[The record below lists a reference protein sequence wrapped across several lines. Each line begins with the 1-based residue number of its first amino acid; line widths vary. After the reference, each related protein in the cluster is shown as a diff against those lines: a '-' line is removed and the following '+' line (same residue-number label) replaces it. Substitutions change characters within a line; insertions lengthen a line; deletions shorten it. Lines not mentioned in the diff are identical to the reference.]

1 MGCCPNLASI
11 FSCRCPCVPWFEPT
25 KSRAPVVN
33 TGHSQGE
40 KGHDDFLTFL
50 SEDIWRNDFWHGSC
64 EAPVMN
70 CQDSM
75 DEVCHVLA
83 VLGQDQVG
91 YGQGL
96 QSTECGNGRSK
107 TLLPFVSLVFSTIDC
122 VIRAALKLTKA
133 PLLSFGWL
141 GTGSRV
147 ASGED
152 GWETVLGSI
161 VLGQGISGGR
171 QRWLLEILSL
181 DGLLCI
187 GLADERLQSNALL
200 GTRSNGRWHA
210 WGWELGPRGS
220 VEAVSS
226 SAAPETGRPAAC
238 HLVPQGQRVILVLH
252 LLRMGSRM
260 RLELAAM
267 ILSSSWHWH
276 FLGAHS
282 FMTPTHYQDAVNDG
296 VNFRPAVSTD
306 IGATVRVLASDAF
319 SSTAWITSCSLR
331 DAD

>member
-1 MGCCPNLASI
+1 M
-11 FSCRCPCVPWFEPT
+11 RCGVSLC
-25 KSRAPVVN
+25 
-33 TGHSQGE
+33 
-40 KGHDDFLTFL
+40 LL
-50 SEDIWRNDFWHGSC
+50 
-64 EAPVMN
+64 
-70 CQDSM
+70 
-75 DEVCHVLA
+75 CHVLA
-83 VLGQDQVG
+83 
-91 YGQGL
+91 
-96 QSTECGNGRSK
+96 
-107 TLLPFVSLVFSTIDC
+107 
-122 VIRAALKLTKA
+122 A
-133 PLLSFGWL
+133 PLLSFGWI

-161 VLGQGISGGR
+161 VLGQGEGGR

-181 DGLLCI
+181 NGLLCV
-187 GLADERLQSNALL
+187 GLADERLRSNALL

-226 SAAPETGRPAAC
+226 SAAPETGRPAPC

-252 LLRMGSRM
+252 LIRMGSRM
-260 RLELAAM
+260 HLELAAM

-276 FLGAHS
+276 RLGAHS
-282 FMTPTHYQDAVNDG
+282 FMTPTHYQDAHVSVNSTMSNVENEDAVHDC

-319 SSTAWITSCSLR
+319 SSTAWITSCAQSSQSETFCGHCFR
-331 DAD
+331 DAFRAKVLCETWTDRKFHGKLTTPPTMRRTKPKITVCMIRDDSALLNICVLSSHGCGGRFCRT

>member
-50 SEDIWRNDFWHGSC
+50 SEDIWRNVLHRLSPSELAVLRCVGAGLLARQLRSTRD
-64 EAPVMN
+64 
-70 CQDSM
+70 DSLVAILGLK
-75 DEVCHVLA
+75 VCHVLA
-83 VLGQDQVG
+83 
-91 YGQGL
+91 
-96 QSTECGNGRSK
+96 
-107 TLLPFVSLVFSTIDC
+107 
-122 VIRAALKLTKA
+122 A

-319 SSTAWITSCSLR
+319 SSTAWITSCAQPSQSGSLR

>member
-50 SEDIWRNDFWHGSC
+50 SEDIWRNVLHRLSPSELAVLRCVGAGLLARQLRSTRDIFEGL
-64 EAPVMN
+64 N

-83 VLGQDQVG
+83 
-91 YGQGL
+91 
-96 QSTECGNGRSK
+96 
-107 TLLPFVSLVFSTIDC
+107 
-122 VIRAALKLTKA
+122 A

>member
-1 MGCCPNLASI
+1 MLESA
-11 FSCRCPCVPWFEPT
+11 
-25 KSRAPVVN
+25 
-33 TGHSQGE
+33 
-40 KGHDDFLTFL
+40 L
-50 SEDIWRNDFWHGSC
+50 SHADFWHGSC

-107 TLLPFVSLVFSTIDC
+107 TLLPFVSL
-122 VIRAALKLTKA
+122 A

>member
-50 SEDIWRNDFWHGSC
+50 SEDIWRNVLHRLSPSELAVLRCVGAGLLARQLRSTRD
-64 EAPVMN
+64 
-70 CQDSM
+70 DSLVAILGLK
-75 DEVCHVLA
+75 VCHVLA
-83 VLGQDQVG
+83 
-91 YGQGL
+91 
-96 QSTECGNGRSK
+96 
-107 TLLPFVSLVFSTIDC
+107 
-122 VIRAALKLTKA
+122 A